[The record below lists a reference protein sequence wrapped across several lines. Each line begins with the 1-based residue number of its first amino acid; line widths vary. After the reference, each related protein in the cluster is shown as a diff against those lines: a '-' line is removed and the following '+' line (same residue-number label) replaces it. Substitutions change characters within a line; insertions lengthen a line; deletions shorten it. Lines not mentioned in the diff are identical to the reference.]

1 MPAPTALDSA
11 KTGTPDAS
19 DGIEIATVVAQT
31 GTKEIPAGVMLT
43 DRIADAPS
51 ADRSGL
57 TGDDTGTTDMSTV
70 AFAGASGGNLFA
82 VNNRG
87 ALVVW
92 CEFANSA
99 GSGTVEIVFYDSADN
114 PLFISKQLTFTALP
128 QRVSAS
134 GDYMSNPQI
143 IDTYGASQYRPYLKV
158 KGTGNVDIFAH
169 PV

>member
-11 KTGTPDAS
+11 KTSTPDAV

-31 GTKEIPAGVMLT
+31 GIKEIPAGVMLT
-43 DRIADAPS
+43 DRIADAPA

-57 TGDDTGTTDMSTV
+57 SADDTGTTDMSTV
-70 AFAGASGGNLFA
+70 GFAGTAGANLFA

-99 GSGTVEIVFYDSADN
+99 GSCTVEVVYYDSADN
-114 PLFISKQLTFTALP
+114 PLFVSRQLTFTALT

-134 GDYMSNPQI
+134 GDYMSNPQLL
-143 IDTYGASQYRPYLKV
+143 DTYGASQYRPYLKV

-169 PV
+169 PI